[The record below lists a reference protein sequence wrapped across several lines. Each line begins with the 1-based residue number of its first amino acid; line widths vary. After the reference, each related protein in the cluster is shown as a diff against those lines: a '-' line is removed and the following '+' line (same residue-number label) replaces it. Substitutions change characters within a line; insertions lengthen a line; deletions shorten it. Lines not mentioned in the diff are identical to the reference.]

1 MHVISLLGTK
11 LKKFIIKVY
20 YSFIKEKYLSID
32 RYAIFVVLT
41 VIPARMNFENK
52 KLKHKIFLLR
62 QCSSFTNYFSLFP
75 EKKTCVRNTNG
86 SK

>member
-52 KLKHKIFLLR
+52 LQHKIFLSMFLFY
-62 QCSSFTNYFSLFP
+62 QLFFSLP
-75 EKKTCVRNTNG
+75 
-86 SK
+86 